1 MSPLEQ
7 EDINY
12 GKSKVRAAFFK
23 KAQIA
28 PGGSETVTITDVE
41 KNHTT
46 KFPIIGENFCYR
58 FILSDERVWD
68 EATGSIFGKVIKF
81 CYPDGKNFTQV
92 TVKVTKLISKPAKGS
107 QYTVEQVKTT

>member
-1 MSPLEQ
+1 MSPLEK
-7 EDINY
+7 EDIEY
-12 GKSKVRAAFFK
+12 GKSKARAIFFK

-28 PGGSETVTITDVE
+28 PGQSETVTITDVE

-46 KFPIIGENFCYR
+46 KYPIIGETFCYR

-68 EATGSIFGKVIKF
+68 EATGSIFGKVIKL
-81 CYPDGKNFTQV
+81 CYPDGQTFQPA
-92 TVKVTKLISKPAKGS
+92 TVKVSKLVSKPAKGS